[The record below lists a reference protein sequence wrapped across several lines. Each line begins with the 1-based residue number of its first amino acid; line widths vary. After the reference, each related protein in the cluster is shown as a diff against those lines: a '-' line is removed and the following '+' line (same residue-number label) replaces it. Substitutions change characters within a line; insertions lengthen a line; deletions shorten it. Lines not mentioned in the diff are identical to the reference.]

1 MNWTRGSLI
10 VVLAL
15 VGSASVGCRND
26 HEYRSAPVQ
35 AGGISIRT
43 QSIEA
48 TSVRMQVRAFI
59 TNNGGVPITIDP
71 SAVTFTTPSGQTVS
85 GVGPH
90 LSNRSTVI
98 MPQSQGRV
106 GIDFRSEG
114 FNFVRERGGQINWT
128 GGITVNGQPVAV
140 PPSVVGY

>member
-1 MNWTRGSLI
+1 MNWTRRSWI
-10 VVLAL
+10 VLAL
-15 VGSASVGCRND
+15 VGAASIGCRND
-26 HEYRSAPVQ
+26 HEYRSQPVQ
-35 AGGISIRT
+35 AGGISIHT

-48 TSVRMQVRAFI
+48 TSVTMQVRAVI
-59 TNNGGVPITIDP
+59 TNRGGVPITIEP

-90 LSNRSTVI
+90 HSNRGTTI
-98 MPQSQGRV
+98 MPGSQGRV
-106 GIDFRSEG
+106 GIDFRAEG

-140 PPSVVGY
+140 PPSVIGY